1 MKLFD
6 ATPSLI
12 NAVKD
17 VMEKKMT
24 KDELAALGGDKRKVD
39 AEDFEALRNGEHKKK
54 HKKKHHVKEE
64 EIIEG
69 FEIGQVY
76 HIGKDENKSYFI
88 PKEVQKNG
96 KHKGM
101 QFDSGAAGR
110 SSKKPTTFSYDYS
123 SSWKKTP
130 AEEIPAHIK
139 AHLKEDVEI
148 INEIGDTP
156 AGLAR
161 LKGYVDVQSA
171 KQGPSMWIGKN
182 ANMVYKAKKKIENNT
197 PLEHEPKVHDFRHMD
212 DGSIYNRSQT
222 DDKIK
227 DGDVFHMSGN
237 RVGFMYKAW
246 PTMLHGDSEALH
258 SFNPG
263 KSAPPRYKASVA
275 KANELKNMKEEIEQV
290 DELDVETLK
299 NYRTKASNQAKSE
312 LSKSLRGE
320 PNKFQKRIDG
330 YHQASDKID
339 KKVMSG
345 LGKKAA
351 SARHYNEETEVF
363 EGSTWGVDSPKRKKG
378 QYASDDG
385 RHVAKIHK
393 KEDEYV
399 VSIHSDGKHNAKAD
413 YFTDDKEDAHGTAK
427 AMLAHA
433 VKHAKPLKEASEIE
447 EGKKEYTVYKMD
459 KNNTVISIG
468 SSEASRRH
476 AMKLS
481 NIGGKKFHKGQASG
495 AVVVTKKDGKVQK
508 VRPSHSKL
516 VEETD
521 KKKKAYQDGGNFY
534 DEKSGKLLAS
544 HEDMVKGD
552 YDIRGA
558 KKAREHFN
566 KNSKTHVCEEVETSL
581 VSKIINKYTK

>member
-24 KDELAALGGDKRKVD
+24 KDELAAMGGDKRKVD

-64 EIIEG
+64 ETLDERN
-69 FEIGQVY
+69 
-76 HIGKDENKSYFI
+76 KENKFKKDLYVAKKGVEHATKNWGFA
-88 PKEVQKNG
+88 PKDHASMSRAFG
-96 KHKGM
+96 H
-101 QFDSGAAGR
+101 D
-110 SSKKPTTFSYDYS
+110 KPTERD
-123 SSWKKTP
+123 
-130 AEEIPAHIK
+130 
-139 AHLKEDVEI
+139 
-148 INEIGDTP
+148 
-156 AGLAR
+156 
-161 LKGYVDVQSA
+161 
-171 KQGPSMWIGKN
+171 
-182 ANMVYKAKKKIENNT
+182 
-197 PLEHEPKVHDFRHMD
+197 
-212 DGSIYNRSQT
+212 
-222 DDKIK
+222 
-227 DGDVFHMSGN
+227 
-237 RVGFMYKAW
+237 
-246 PTMLHGDSEALH
+246 
-258 SFNPG
+258 
-263 KSAPPRYKASVA
+263 
-275 KANELKNMKEEIEQV
+275 NMKS
-290 DELDVETLK
+290 LLK
-299 NYRTKASNQAKSE
+299 DYKRRGRAMTK
-312 LSKSLRGE
+312 G
-320 PNKFQKRIDG
+320 
-330 YHQASDKID
+330 
-339 KKVMSG
+339 
-345 LGKKAA
+345 
-351 SARHYNEETEVF
+351 ETEVV

-385 RHVAKIHK
+385 RHIAKVHK

-413 YFTDDKEDAHGTAK
+413 YFTDDKEDAHDTAK